1 MKDNRKIWIW
11 IAVIVIVILAVWGI
25 SAANKNE
32 TAEEDKIQEQTPAAE
47 QEDSGIETEAPD
59 SQEEADQDAA
69 TIEEVEG
76 TAQCSTPSSR

>member
-11 IAVIVIVILAVWGI
+11 VAVIVIVILAVWGI

-32 TAEEDKIQEQTPAAE
+32 TAAEDKIQEHTPAAE

-59 SQEEADQDAA
+59 SQTQADQDAA
-69 TIEEVEG
+69 AIEELEG
-76 TAQCSTPSSR
+76 TEQE

>member
-11 IAVIVIVILAVWGI
+11 VAIIVIVILAVWGI

-32 TAEEDKIQEQTPAAE
+32 TAAEDKIQEQTPAAE

-59 SQEEADQDAA
+59 SQTQADQEAA
-69 TIEEVEG
+69 AIEELEG
-76 TAQCSTPSSR
+76 TEQE